1 MRNVLVL
8 TLSGL
13 LLTSNSVISFAATD
27 ATTDATTT
35 NPSSALNTCLL
46 KRLQQADD
54 TTTVSEIRAYCN
66 VKYSSQPVLVE
77 QTVTSDVASSTAAEE
92 SVNLRLKSEAAAE
105 SNPFIL
111 AAYQPNYLLF
121 ASYNEKKNEEPFEE
135 IFPDGNM
142 DEIEAKYQLSFQAR
156 IARGVLGGE
165 VWGAYTQQAWWQVY
179 NADQSAPF
187 RETNYEPEVF
197 LRWETDFDILG
208 FNTRTIKFGFNHES
222 NGRGQLLSR
231 SWNRIIAGAT
241 FERGNLAILGRV
253 WYRLPED
260 KDDDDNPGIVDHMG
274 YGDFRAFYKWQQNVL
289 GMTLTNN
296 LRSDNKGGVQL
307 DWTFPLTERFRAYIQ
322 YYNGYGESLID
333 HDSYTNRV
341 SVGVLLNDWL

>member
-1 MRNVLVL
+1 MRFFSVFTTSAWLVI
-8 TLSGL
+8 T
-13 LLTSNSVISFAATD
+13 NSVVTVAATD
-27 ATTDATTT
+27 SAAAK
-35 NPSSALNTCLL
+35 PSAAMNKCLL
-46 KRLQQADD
+46 TRLQQADD

-77 QTVTSDVASSTAAEE
+77 QTVTSEVENSTAAEE
-92 SVNLRLKSEAAAE
+92 SVSLRLKSEDVAE
-105 SNPFIL
+105 ANPFML

-121 ASYNEKKNEEPFEE
+121 ASYNDRKNEEPFAT

-142 DEIEAKYQLSFQAR
+142 DEIEAKYQLSFRAR
-156 IARGVLGGE
+156 IAQGVLGGE

-208 FNTRTIKFGFNHES
+208 FNTRTVKFGFNHES
-222 NGRGQLLSR
+222 NGRGRLLSR
-231 SWNRIIAGAT
+231 SWNRLVAGAT
-241 FERGNLAILGRV
+241 FERGNLAIIGRA

-260 KDDDDNPGIVDHMG
+260 EDDDDNPGIVDYMG
-274 YGDFRAFYKWQQNVL
+274 YGDVRAFYKWQEHVL
-289 GMTLTNN
+289 GMTVINN
-296 LRSDNKGGVQL
+296 LRRDNKGGVQL

-333 HDSYTNRV
+333 HDSYTNRIG
-341 SVGVLLNDWL
+341 VGVLLNDWL

>member
-1 MRNVLVL
+1 MRFYSVLPLFFLSSIIHSVLV
-8 TLSGL
+8 
-13 LLTSNSVISFAATD
+13 VAATD
-27 ATTDATTT
+27 SDMGE
-35 NPSSALNTCLL
+35 PSAAINTCLL
-46 KRLQQADD
+46 TRLQQVDGA
-54 TTTVSEIRAYCN
+54 TTVREVREYCRA
-66 VKYSSQPVLVE
+66 KHASQPILVE
-77 QTVTSDVASSTAAEE
+77 QAVTADVVSSKAAEE
-92 SVNLRLKSEAAAE
+92 SVNLRLKSEDAAE
-105 SNPFIL
+105 ANPFML
-111 AAYQPNYLLF
+111 AAYQPNYLLV
-121 ASYNEKKNEEPFEE
+121 ASYNDRKNEEPF
-135 IFPDGNM
+135 IDAFPGANM
-142 DEIEAKYQLSFQAR
+142 DEVEAKYQLSFKAR
-156 IARGVLGGE
+156 IAQGVLGGE

-231 SWNRIIAGAT
+231 SWNRLVAGAT

-260 KDDDDNPGIVDHMG
+260 ADDDDNPDIVDYMG
-274 YGDFRAFYKWQQNVL
+274 YGDFRAFYKWQDHVL
-289 GMTLTNN
+289 GMTVLNN

-333 HDSYTNRV
+333 HDNYTNRIG
-341 SVGVLLNDWL
+341 VGVLLNDWL